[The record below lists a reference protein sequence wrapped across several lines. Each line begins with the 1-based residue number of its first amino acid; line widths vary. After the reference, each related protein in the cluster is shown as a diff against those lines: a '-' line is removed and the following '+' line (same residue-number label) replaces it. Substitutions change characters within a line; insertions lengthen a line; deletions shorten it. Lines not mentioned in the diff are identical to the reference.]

1 MIATIAQV
9 TDFDQFLGIFSTIGV
24 EKRKEHGCK
33 GAHLFRD
40 PDDLNRVWVFFDW
53 EIDDYE
59 RFLAD
64 PDIPAIAQ
72 ERALA
77 EPPVKIDPIAQY
89 DA

>member
-1 MIATIAQV
+1 M
-9 TDFDQFLGIFSTIGV
+9 
-24 EKRKEHGCK
+24 
-33 GAHLFRD
+33 
-40 PDDLNRVWVFFDW
+40 WVFFDW

-72 ERALA
+72 ELALA
-77 EPPVKIDPIAQY
+77 APPVKIDPIAQY

>member
-9 TDFDQFLGIFSTIGV
+9 TDFDQFLGTFSTIGV

-33 GAHLFRD
+33 GTHLFRD

-53 EIDDYE
+53 EIEDYQ
-59 RFLAD
+59 RFLSD
-64 PDIPAIAQ
+64 PEIPAIAQ
-72 ERALA
+72 KLALA